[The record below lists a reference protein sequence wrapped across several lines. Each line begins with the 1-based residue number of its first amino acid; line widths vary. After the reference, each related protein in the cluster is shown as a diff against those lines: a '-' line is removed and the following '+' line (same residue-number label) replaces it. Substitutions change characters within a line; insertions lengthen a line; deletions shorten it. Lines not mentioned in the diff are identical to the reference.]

1 MLAILALLVAALCPV
16 TCAQSA
22 TIFPVA
28 LGPEANLRGEVIGSG
43 GEVGTT
49 YVLSG
54 ETLGTPFTM
63 TLAQDASFIVQRVSI
78 PTLSV
83 DHNAGCIVSAG
94 SAVCVNIV
102 ASAGVTSTLPITTLP
117 YSPFAVPV
125 STSGVVASSSSGAL
139 ESTTTGIVTSSS
151 SVTASASIS
160 SAPVATLASPNASQS
175 STSDALTSCPNML
188 MVLMFAV
195 STGVLWITA

>member
-1 MLAILALLVAALCPV
+1 MFAILALLVAALCPV
-16 TCAQSA
+16 AYAQSA
-22 TIFPVA
+22 TIFPMV

-43 GEVGTT
+43 GVVGTT

-54 ETLGTPFTM
+54 ETLGIPFTM
-63 TLAQDASFIVQRVSI
+63 TLAQDASFVVQRVSI

-83 DHNAGCIVSAG
+83 GHNVGCVVSAG

-117 YSPFAVPV
+117 YSPFVVPV

-139 ESTTTGIVTSSS
+139 ESTTTGVVTSSS
-151 SVTASASIS
+151 SATASVSIS
-160 SAPVATLASPNASQS
+160 SAPVATLVSPSASQS
-175 STSDALTSCPNML
+175 STSDAPTSYPNML
-188 MVLMFAV
+188 TVLMFAV
-195 STGVLWITA
+195 STGVLLVAA

>member
-16 TCAQSA
+16 ACTQSA

-54 ETLGTPFTM
+54 ETLGIPFTM
-63 TLAQDASFIVQRVSI
+63 TLAQDASFIAQRVSI
-78 PTLSV
+78 PTLSL
-83 DHNAGCIVSAG
+83 DHNVGCVISAE
-94 SAVCVNIV
+94 SAVCLNIV

-125 STSGVVASSSSGAL
+125 STSGVAASSSRGAL
-139 ESTTTGIVTSSS
+139 ESTTTGIATSSS
-151 SVTASASIS
+151 SAIASVSTS
-160 SAPVATLASPNASQS
+160 SAPVATLVSPSASQS
-175 STSDALTSCPNML
+175 STSDALTSCPNIL
-188 MVLMFAV
+188 TVLMFAV
-195 STGVLWITA
+195 SIGVLWIAA